1 MVLENGPFNIF
12 KPVYSLSQTFRY
24 FGPLWFFWVSWKL
37 FFFLNVKDLCDLE
50 TFFKKGV
57 CLIL

>member
-1 MVLENGPFNIF
+1 MGLLIF
-12 KPVYSLSQTFRY
+12 LNLFTVCLRLSDTLDLSGFPEY
-24 FGPLWFFWVSWKL
+24 
-37 FFFLNVKDLCDLE
+37 FFFKEKDLCDLE